1 MRPRSTTDSRGF
13 QLHVLPA
20 LLYVAVIFW
29 LGSIHTSLSIPQDLL
44 ARDKVNHFAAFGLL
58 TWLVLRALRFELV
71 ASSYGRL
78 IIASIGLS
86 SLIGALLEAWQ
97 SLLPYRTAEF
107 ADWVADTMGA
117 LLAGLACH
125 LWVWWRARHVA
136 TG

>member
-1 MRPRSTTDSRGF
+1 VRPRSATDNRGF

-20 LLYVAVIFW
+20 LLYVAAIFW
-29 LGSIHTSLSIPQDLL
+29 LGSIHTSLSIPQDWLP
-44 ARDKVNHFAAFGLL
+44 RDKVTHFAAFGLL

-71 ASSYGRL
+71 ASNYGRL
-78 IIASIGLS
+78 IVASIGLS

-107 ADWVADTMGA
+107 ADWVADSMGA